1 MKTTTRA
8 IALIGTAALA
18 VTMAAAAPAA
28 ATPAGNKCLVQHDL
42 YQQPVAAIIADA
54 EAPENE
60 ACGVGMITLKV
71 WRNDVLVSSQ
81 SGWVALNFRYD
92 CVTTAPT
99 RWRTNWDPEQTF
111 NCG

>member
-1 MKTTTRA
+1 MKTTTRTL
-8 IALIGTAALA
+8 ALIGTATLAMAL
-18 VTMAAAAPAA
+18 AAAAPAA
-28 ATPAGNKCLVQHDL
+28 ATPASNKCLVYHDL

-60 ACGVGMITLKV
+60 SCGVGMITLQV
-71 WRNDVLVSSQ
+71 WRNGVLVSSQ

-92 CVTTAPT
+92 CITTAPT
-99 RWRTNWDPEQTF
+99 EWRTNWEGPKIF

>member
-8 IALIGTAALA
+8 LALIGTTALA
-18 VTMAAAAPAA
+18 VTLAAAAPAS
-28 ATPAGNKCLVQHDL
+28 ATPAGKCLVAHDL

-60 ACGVGMITLKV
+60 SCGVRIITLKV
-71 WRNDVLVSSQ
+71 WRNDVLLSSQ
-81 SGWVALNFRYD
+81 SDWHALTFRYD

>member
-1 MKTTTRA
+1 MKTPIRITA
-8 IALIGTAALA
+8 FAGTAALA
-18 VTMAAAAPAA
+18 VALSAAVPAA
-28 ATPAGNKCLVQHDL
+28 ATPPGNKCLVYHDL

-60 ACGVGMITLKV
+60 SCGVGMITLNV
-71 WRNDVLVSSQ
+71 WRNGVLVSSQ

-92 CVTTAPT
+92 CITTAPT
-99 RWRTNWDPEQTF
+99 EWRTNWEAAKTF

>member
-1 MKTTTRA
+1 MKTTTRTL
-8 IALIGTAALA
+8 ALIGTAALA
-18 VTMAAAAPAA
+18 ATLA
-28 ATPAGNKCLVQHDL
+28 ATPAVATSTGNKCLVQHDL
-42 YQQPVAAIIADA
+42 YQQPVAAIIAEA

-60 ACGVGMITLKV
+60 ACGVGLISLKV
-71 WRNDVLVSSQ
+71 WRNGVLLSSQ

-99 RWRTNWDPEQTF
+99 EWRTNWDGPRIF